1 MRSLLKSLHYI
12 AKERLKICSLHT
24 YFEIDLLSHKLLL
37 LCGNVPSS
45 LLMMTNAGLAD
56 AMTLGSELLSITV
69 NCSFLSTAVSLVI
82 AMETLLM
89 VAELVK
95 VRVLLRVE

>member
-1 MRSLLKSLHYI
+1 M
-12 AKERLKICSLHT
+12 
-24 YFEIDLLSHKLLL
+24 
-37 LCGNVPSS
+37 V
-45 LLMMTNAGLAD
+45 TNAGLAD